1 MERRRGPRHGGDG
14 DDDETTPLVL
24 RGKGSTKPTTVTV
37 LTRIATLAVFMVLLV
52 TCVFDA
58 STFDASTAP
67 RRRFAA
73 QGNIFKKGLKTVSS
87 GVNGLADAFTKTGN
101 AAWDKAQ
108 SLSKD
113 ARKTVGRDLTSAL
126 QSGHQEIFK
135 QYNEASGW
143 SQQAANQVAQEAKD
157 LGDDVV
163 KTAEMIAEFFMGL
176 KCDIGVNDLKD
187 TFNDIKKSVG
197 SNSLTTMYDMV
208 TGSPQKFFNNMDD
221 LACQAMWDMSGF
233 SQIASVMEAF
243 IKLAKDKCP
252 LVVKGS
258 SKPAFTMGF
267 SAAAEAVGAGSTAG
281 ASGEVGLGIDLDGE
295 KFCYAGG
302 CVYKGFTFDVPQVGV
317 DFNVV
322 VSGWKS
328 MSSVPGRSNMM
339 AFGLG
344 VELPDSVIPEF
355 DIDLTLV
362 TGGAKMSSI
371 LGVSKAFGV
380 GQDTS
385 EVPVTG
391 SFAKGTC
398 ETPWCITYEGGSCAG
413 DPGDGR
419 DFKCYVSRHSSFRL
433 GAPFAGQTVQDRWDY
448 YDPKSESGKKMR
460 DEIKSNDNVYPVYD
474 GCEFG
479 DAEMECYYDEFYSK
493 DHPKHYNDLVKKVN
507 KESCKGFTTA
517 ECAKNREERIIEK
530 KVRAAMDSFFADKG
544 GWKNEPTSFA
554 KCGI

>member
-1 MERRRGPRHGGDG
+1 MERRRGGLRHGGNG
-14 DDDETTPLVL
+14 DEDETTPLVV
-24 RGKGSTKPTTVTV
+24 RGKGSTKLTMVTMM
-37 LTRIATLAVFMVLLV
+37 TRIAAIAVIVL
-52 TCVFDA
+52 CIFGA
-58 STFDASTAP
+58 SSTTP
-67 RRRFAA
+67 RRRLSA
-73 QGNIFKKGLKTVSS
+73 QGNIFKKGLKTVTSAAN
-87 GVNGLADAFTKTGN
+87 GVANAFTKTGD

-108 SLSKD
+108 DLSKN
-113 ARKTVGRDLTSAL
+113 ARKKVGRDLTSAM

-176 KCDIGVNDLKD
+176 KCDIGVKDLKD
-187 TFNDIKKSVG
+187 TFNDIKNAVG
-197 SNSLTTMYDMV
+197 SNSLTSMYEMV
-208 TGSPQKFFNNMDD
+208 TGSPNKFFKNMDD
-221 LACQAMWDMSGF
+221 LACQMMWDASGYA
-233 SQIASVMEAF
+233 QIASVMEAF

-252 LVVKGS
+252 LIVKGS

-267 SAAAEAVGAGSTAG
+267 SAAAEAVGAGSSAG
-281 ASGEVGLGIDLDGE
+281 ASGEVGLGIDLSGE

-302 CVYKGFTFDVPQVGV
+302 CVYSGFTLDVPQAGV
-317 DFNVV
+317 DFSIV

-344 VELPDSVIPEF
+344 VELPDSVLPEI
-355 DIDLTLV
+355 DIDLTFV
-362 TGGAKMSSI
+362 TGGAKMSSM

-413 DPGDGR
+413 DPEDGR
-419 DFKCYVSRHSSFRL
+419 DFKCYVSRHSSFQL

-448 YDPKSESGKKMR
+448 YDPKSSSGKKMR
-460 DEIKSNDNVYPVYD
+460 NEIESNNDVYPIYE
-474 GCEFG
+474 GCEYG
-479 DAEMECYYDEFYSK
+479 DAEMECYYDEFYAK
-493 DHPKHYNDLVKKVN
+493 DHPKDYDDIVKKVN
-507 KESCKGFTTA
+507 KESCKGFTDA

-530 KVRAAMDSFFADKG
+530 KVRHAMDGFFADKG
-544 GWKNEPTSFA
+544 GWQNEPTSFA

>member
-1 MERRRGPRHGGDG
+1 MERRRGRRDG

-58 STFDASTAP
+58 STAP

-73 QGNIFKKGLKTVSS
+73 QGNIFKKGLKAVSS
-87 GVNGLADAFTKTGN
+87 GVNGLADAFTKTGD

-108 SLSKD
+108 SLSKT
-113 ARKTVGRDLTSAL
+113 ARKKVGRDLTSAL

-176 KCDIGVNDLKD
+176 KCDISVNDLKD
-187 TFNDIKKSVG
+187 TFNDIKKAVG

-302 CVYKGFTFDVPQVGV
+302 CVYKGFTFDVPQAGV
-317 DFNVV
+317 DFSIV

-448 YDPKSESGKKMR
+448 YDPKSSSGKKMR
-460 DEIKSNDNVYPVYD
+460 NEIKSNDNVYPVYE

-530 KVRAAMDSFFADKG
+530 KVRAAMDGFFADKG

>member
-1 MERRRGPRHGGDG
+1 MERRRGRRDG

-58 STFDASTAP
+58 STAP

-73 QGNIFKKGLKTVSS
+73 QGNIFKKGLKAVSS
-87 GVNGLADAFTKTGN
+87 GVNGLADAFTKTGD

-108 SLSKD
+108 SLSKT
-113 ARKTVGRDLTSAL
+113 ARKKVGRDLTSAL

-176 KCDIGVNDLKD
+176 KCDISVNDLKD
-187 TFNDIKKSVG
+187 TFNDIKKAVG

-302 CVYKGFTFDVPQVGV
+302 CVYKGFTFDVPQAGV
-317 DFNVV
+317 DFNIV

-479 DAEMECYYDEFYSK
+479 DAEMECYYDEFYAK
-493 DHPKHYNDLVKKVN
+493 DDPFHYNDIVSQVN
-507 KESCKGFTTA
+507 KESCSGFTTA

>member
-187 TFNDIKKSVG
+187 TFNDIKKAVG

-221 LACQAMWDMSGF
+221 LACQAMWDMSGY

-243 IKLAKDKCP
+243 INLAKDKCP
-252 LVVKGS
+252 LIVKGS

-267 SAAAEAVGAGSTAG
+267 SAAAEAVGAGTTEG
-281 ASGEVGLGIDLDGE
+281 TSGEVGLGVDLDGE

-380 GQDTS
+380 GQDPS

-479 DAEMECYYDEFYSK
+479 DAEMECYYDEFYAK
-493 DHPKHYNDLVKKVN
+493 DDPFHYNDIVSQVN
-507 KESCKGFTTA
+507 KESCSGFTTA

>member
-1 MERRRGPRHGGDG
+1 MERRRGRRDG

-58 STFDASTAP
+58 STAP

-73 QGNIFKKGLKTVSS
+73 QGNIFKKGLKAVSS
-87 GVNGLADAFTKTGN
+87 GVNGLADAFTKTGD

-108 SLSKD
+108 SLSKT
-113 ARKTVGRDLTSAL
+113 ARKKVGRDLTSAL

-176 KCDIGVNDLKD
+176 KCDISVNDLKD
-187 TFNDIKKSVG
+187 TFNDIKKAVG

-302 CVYKGFTFDVPQVGV
+302 CVYKGFTFDVPQAGV
-317 DFNVV
+317 DFNIV

-448 YDPKSESGKKMR
+448 YDPKSSSGKKMR
-460 DEIKSNDNVYPVYD
+460 NEIKSNDNVYPVYE

-530 KVRAAMDSFFADKG
+530 KVRAAMDGFFADKG

>member
-1 MERRRGPRHGGDG
+1 MERRRGRRDG

-58 STFDASTAP
+58 STAP

-73 QGNIFKKGLKTVSS
+73 QGNIFKKGLKAVSS
-87 GVNGLADAFTKTGN
+87 GVNGLADAFTKTGD

-108 SLSKD
+108 SLSKT
-113 ARKTVGRDLTSAL
+113 ARKKVGRDLTSAL

-208 TGSPQKFFNNMDD
+208 TGSPQEFFNSMDD

-302 CVYKGFTFDVPQVGV
+302 CVYKGFTFDVPQAGV
-317 DFNVV
+317 DFNIV

-448 YDPKSESGKKMR
+448 YDPKSSSGKKMR
-460 DEIKSNDNVYPVYD
+460 NEIKSNDNVYPVYE

-530 KVRAAMDSFFADKG
+530 KVRAAMDGFFADKG

>member
-1 MERRRGPRHGGDG
+1 
-14 DDDETTPLVL
+14 
-24 RGKGSTKPTTVTV
+24 
-37 LTRIATLAVFMVLLV
+37 MVLLV
-52 TCVFDA
+52 TCV
-58 STFDASTAP
+58 FDASTAP

-73 QGNIFKKGLKTVSS
+73 QGNIFKKGFKAVSS
-87 GVNGLADAFTKTGN
+87 GVNGLADAFTKTGD

-108 SLSKD
+108 SLSKT
-113 ARKTVGRDLTSAL
+113 ARKKVGRDLTSAM

-135 QYNEASGW
+135 QYNQASGW

-163 KTAEMIAEFFMGL
+163 KTAEMIADFFMGL
-176 KCDIGVNDLKD
+176 KCDIGVKDLKD

-197 SNSLTTMYDMV
+197 SSSLTTMYDMV
-208 TGSPQKFFNNMDD
+208 TGSPQEFFNSMDD
-221 LACQAMWDMSGF
+221 LACQAMWDMSGY

-302 CVYKGFTFDVPQVGV
+302 CVYKGFTFDVPQAGV
-317 DFNVV
+317 DFNIV

-419 DFKCYVSRHSSFRL
+419 DFKCYVSRHSSFQL

-448 YDPKSESGKKMR
+448 YDPKSSSGKKMR
-460 DEIKSNDNVYPVYD
+460 NEIKSNDNVYPVYD

-493 DHPKHYNDLVKKVN
+493 DKPKHYNDLVKKVN

-530 KVRAAMDSFFADKG
+530 KVRAAMDGFFADKG
-544 GWKNEPTSFA
+544 GWQNEPTSFA

>member
-1 MERRRGPRHGGDG
+1 M
-14 DDDETTPLVL
+14 
-24 RGKGSTKPTTVTV
+24 

-58 STFDASTAP
+58 STAP

-73 QGNIFKKGLKTVSS
+73 QGNIWKNGWKTVSS
-87 GVNGLADAFTKTGN
+87 GVNGLADAFTKTGD

-108 SLSKD
+108 DLSKD
-113 ARKTVGRDLTSAL
+113 ARKKVGRDLTSAL

-143 SQQAANQVAQEAKD
+143 SQEAANQVAQEAKD

-187 TFNDIKKSVG
+187 TFNDIKNAVG
-197 SNSLTTMYDMV
+197 SNSLTTMYEMV
-208 TGSPQKFFNNMDD
+208 TGSPEKFFNNMDD
-221 LACQAMWDMSGF
+221 LACQAMWDMSGY

-243 IKLAKDKCP
+243 INLAKDKCP
-252 LVVKGS
+252 LIVKGS

-302 CVYKGFTFDVPQVGV
+302 CVYKGFTFDVPQAGV
-317 DFNVV
+317 DFNIV

-419 DFKCYVSRHSSFRL
+419 DFKCYVSRHSSFEL

-448 YDPKSESGKKMR
+448 YDPKSKSGKKMR
-460 DEIKSNDNVYPVYD
+460 NEIKSNDNVYPVYE

-479 DAEMECYYDEFYSK
+479 DAEMECYYDEFYAK
-493 DHPKHYNDLVKKVN
+493 DHPNDYDDIVKKVD
-507 KESCKGFTTA
+507 KESCKGFTDA
-517 ECAKNREERIIEK
+517 ECDKNREERIIEK
-530 KVRAAMDSFFADKG
+530 KVRAAMDDFFDDKG
-544 GWKNEPTSFA
+544 GWQNEPTSFA